1 MKPFPING
9 LVPWG
14 QHQCKAVLRRRK
26 DPKFHWVY
34 DLVGV
39 SNADHQMLLEGI
51 QARAVYK
58 VGQVVV
64 FPRVGAL
71 EVLERT
77 WSFKKGDVRY
87 LIGNPRVKMGGAR
100 WFTQAYILKHRSA
113 ADDGDVV
120 TLEDVY

>member
-14 QHQCKAVLRRRK
+14 VQCRAVLRRRS

-39 SNADHQMLLEGI
+39 SNVDHQTLLECI
-51 QARAVYK
+51 AERAAYK

-64 FPRVGAL
+64 FPRVRKL
-71 EVLERT
+71 EVLDRR
-77 WSFKKGDVRY
+77 WSFTKGDVRY
-87 LIGNPRVKMGGAR
+87 LIGNPRQKMGGAR
-100 WFTQAYILKHRSA
+100 WFTQTYILKHRSA